1 MKIGKAE
8 PVVMMCEPLE
18 LFSLEYFFNKG
29 LLFMEGQDVCFYNM
43 GAVVDK
49 VRREPEESVVS
60 ADVENLRKEMAVI
73 REELGGA
80 RLELQA
86 IKGSIDILAERS
98 SAQNERMS
106 DAVRLMQRMAEWLE
120 GNFSQT
126 QQRLPPGP
134 GNAARQPGHGSS
146 SLYRPRPRLSL

>member
-1 MKIGKAE
+1 MLA
-8 PVVMMCEPLE
+8 PE

-29 LLFMEGQDVCFYNM
+29 LLYMEGQEVYFFNKGLLYIE
-43 GAVVDK
+43 A
-49 VRREPEESVVS
+49 VVS
-60 ADVENLRKEMAVI
+60 ADVEELRKEMAVM

-80 RLELQA
+80 RMELQA

-98 SAQNERMS
+98 SAQNERMF
-106 DAVRLMQRMAEWLE
+106 DAVKLMKRMAEWLE

-134 GNAARQPGHGSS
+134 GNAARQPGQVSS
-146 SLYRPRPRLSL
+146 SLQRPRPRLSLW